1 MKIYRRPRHSAITAS
16 RRPSAQRRAQQ
27 LRLLQKVSHQIAA
40 ATAIENARLYQAE
53 QQRRS
58 ELEALQS
65 IALKLG
71 GDLDLD
77 TVLRTVVEG
86 VASVFNAD
94 AASVLMPLDEGTAT
108 AEVAKPPPAAVS
120 ACRVLV
126 VDDEP
131 SVRDVLA
138 RILRHGGH
146 DVTTAASGEDAL
158 EHFAPGQYDL
168 LFTDLSMPGMGGA
181 ALLRHLRAL
190 DPNLIGVVVTG
201 WGQQDGVGDRL
212 PEAAAV
218 VAKPFSADRI
228 AELVGE
234 LIGAR
239 AV

>member
-1 MKIYRRPRHSAITAS
+1 MPQGGELMLRLAEQPRSAPFERRLAPIEVSDTGIGIPPALQAQIFDSFFTTKPAGQGSGLGLAICQNIANLHGGRIELSSAIGQGTTF
-16 RRPSAQRRAQQ
+16 RV
-27 LRLLQKVSHQIAA
+27 LL
-40 ATAIENARLYQAE
+40 
-53 QQRRS
+53 
-58 ELEALQS
+58 
-65 IALKLG
+65 
-71 GDLDLD
+71 
-77 TVLRTVVEG
+77 
-86 VASVFNAD
+86 
-94 AASVLMPLDEGTAT
+94 PLDEGAAA
-108 AEVAKPPPAAVS
+108 AEVAAPPPAAVS

-146 DVTTAASGEDAL
+146 EVTTAASGEDAL

-168 LFTDLSMPGMGGA
+168 LFTDLGMPGMGGA
-181 ALLRHLRAL
+181 ALLRHLRAR
-190 DPNLIGVVVTG
+190 DPHLIGVVVTG